1 MAGRLKLLL
10 MIFVPAVCGS
20 ITLLGHTGQNIT
32 LPCKYDIKSHK
43 LTPACWGLGPI
54 PASGCND
61 KIISTNG
68 VKVQGE
74 TNRYKLLGPVSG
86 GDVSLTILNVTK
98 RDSGIYGC
106 RVEIFGVFNDEIHSI
121 HLIVNEAP
129 QMTSTTLKTGMSAEK
144 MAAGVTAV
152 NVISTETSFFYS
164 STETLYTSTQTNVPA
179 ILFGVVIVV
188 LVTAVVIAII
198 VGIHWRKLVKI
209 RQQPPDGVSVRLS
222 SSSSSLHL
230 YYQASALENIYQMD
244 DGEYDYLP

>member
-54 PASGCND
+54 PVSGCND

-106 RVEIFGVFNDEIHSI
+106 RVEIFGLFNDEIHSI

-144 MAAGVTAV
+144 MAAGVTAGDSV
-152 NVISTETSFFYS
+152 RGGDRCLGHGCCHRHYC
-164 STETLYTSTQTNVPA
+164 
-179 ILFGVVIVV
+179 
-188 LVTAVVIAII
+188 
-198 VGIHWRKLVKI
+198 IHWRKLVKI

>member
-144 MAAGVTAV
+144 MAAGVTAGDSV
-152 NVISTETSFFYS
+152 RGGDRCLGHGCCHRHYC
-164 STETLYTSTQTNVPA
+164 
-179 ILFGVVIVV
+179 
-188 LVTAVVIAII
+188 
-198 VGIHWRKLVKI
+198 IHWRKLVKI

>member
-54 PASGCND
+54 PVSGCND

-106 RVEIFGVFNDEIHSI
+106 RVEIFGLFNDEIHSI

-144 MAAGVTAV
+144 MAAGVTAGDSV
-152 NVISTETSFFYS
+152 RGGDRCLGHGCCHRHYCRHSLEETSQNPPATTRWSFCEAKLFFV
-164 STETLYTSTQTNVPA
+164 VPA
-179 ILFGVVIVV
+179 SLLSSFS
-188 LVTAVVIAII
+188 
-198 VGIHWRKLVKI
+198 VGKHL
-209 RQQPPDGVSVRLS
+209 PDG
-222 SSSSSLHL
+222 
-230 YYQASALENIYQMD
+230 
-244 DGEYDYLP
+244 